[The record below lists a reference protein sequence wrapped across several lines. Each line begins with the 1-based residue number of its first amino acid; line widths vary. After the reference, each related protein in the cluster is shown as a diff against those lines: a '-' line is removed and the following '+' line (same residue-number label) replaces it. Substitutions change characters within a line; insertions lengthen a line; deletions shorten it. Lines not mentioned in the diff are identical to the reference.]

1 MTAFRYQQGSLRAEG
16 VSLDE
21 VAAAVGT
28 PLYLYSSQALQQAY
42 RRFAGALAAEGLDAL
57 VCYALKANSN
67 QAVIATFAQLGAGAD
82 VVSEGELA
90 RALAAGVP
98 PQKIVFAGVG
108 KTAGEMAAGLDAGIL
123 QFNVESLPELKQLSA
138 VAAARGL
145 SAAVA
150 LRINPDV
157 DAGTHEK
164 ISTGKAENKFGIP
177 YDQAREAAW
186 LAAELPGIR
195 LEGLAVHIGSQ
206 LTELAPYRAAFRRLA
221 ELYAALR
228 AEGLPLRRLDLGGG
242 LGLAYRE
249 EQPPTPE
256 DYARLARET
265 VGGLGAQLICEPGR
279 HLVGGAGL
287 LLTRVLYVKEGATR
301 SFLIVDAAMNDL
313 IRPTLYEAW
322 HDIVPV
328 KEPAPDAPAGRYD
341 IVGPVCESG
350 DFLAKH
356 RALPPPEAGDLLA
369 IANAGAYGAV
379 MASTYNSRPLV
390 PEVLV
395 KAGSFFVVRPRPSYA
410 TLIALDC
417 LPPWLQEQS
426 EESVVSAPPRAAA
439 GG

>member
-1 MTAFRYQQGSLRAEG
+1 MTPFRYQKGELRAEG
-16 VSLDE
+16 VSLAE

-28 PLYLYSSQALQQAY
+28 PFYLYSSQALEQAY
-42 RRFAGALAAEGLDAL
+42 RRFSGALAAEGLDAL
-57 VCYALKANSN
+57 TCYALKANSN

-82 VVSEGELA
+82 VVSEGELR
-90 RALAAGVP
+90 RALAASVP

-108 KTAGEMAAGLDAGIL
+108 KTAEEMAVALDAGIL
-123 QFNVESLPELKQLSA
+123 QFNVESVPELKQLSA
-138 VAAARGL
+138 VASARGQ
-145 SAAVA
+145 SAAIA

-177 YDQAREAAW
+177 YDQAPDAAR
-186 LAAELPGIR
+186 LALSLPGIR
-195 LEGLAVHIGSQ
+195 LESLAVHIGSQ

-228 AEGLPLRRLDLGGG
+228 GQGVPLRRIDLGGG

-249 EQPPTPE
+249 EQPPSPE

-287 LLTRVLYVKEGATR
+287 LLMRVLYVKEGATR
-301 SFLIVDAAMNDL
+301 SFVIVDAAMNDL

-328 KEPAPDAPAGRYD
+328 KEPAPDAAVGRYD
-341 IVGPVCESG
+341 VVGPICESG

-356 RALPPPEAGDLLA
+356 RALPPPAAGDLLA
-369 IANAGAYGAV
+369 VANAGAYGAV

-395 KAGSFFVVRPRPSYA
+395 RAGSFFVVRPRPSYA

-417 LPPWLQEQS
+417 LPPWLREQS
-426 EESVVSAPPRAAA
+426 QEPSVSALPRAAA